1 MPSTRAVDIR
11 AFAERVERLCEF
23 LLDKVDKD
31 GSDDVVA
38 VQKLQEEA
46 AEIQAENVS
55 AFPLSGLDDYM
66 RSLTTPPKE

>member
-31 GSDDVVA
+31 GSDDVV
-38 VQKLQEEA
+38 VIQKLQEEA

-55 AFPLSGLDDYM
+55 AFPLSSLDDYM